1 LAILFTDIFPMLF
14 NVLNDLRHPIGTV
27 SEAGLLEPEVK
38 AGDLVIRDL
47 QGTARFLRTDRGLLV
62 RMRAKGMIDEECS
75 RCLREVRAPVEVDF
89 EEEYVPLFDP
99 NTGTRIY
106 LGADEEDVTF
116 RVNARFDLDLREGLR
131 QYILMFE
138 PAKPLCRADCAGL
151 CPICGTDMN
160 AGPHECKSLTD
171 ERWSALAGLK
181 NEISE
186 GN

>member
-1 LAILFTDIFPMLF
+1 LAIPATDNFPMLF
-14 NVLNDLRHPIGTV
+14 NVLNDLRQPMGTV
-27 SEAGLLEPEVK
+27 SEAELCEPEVR
-38 AGDLVIRDL
+38 AGGLVIRNL

-62 RMRAKGMIDEECS
+62 RIRAKGAIDEECS
-75 RCLREVRAPVEVDF
+75 RCLREVRVPVEVDF
-89 EEEYVPLFDP
+89 EEEYIPLFDP

-138 PAKPLCRADCAGL
+138 PAKPLCRVDCVGL

-160 AGPHECKSLTD
+160 VGPHKCKSLTD

-181 NEISE
+181 NETLE

>member
-1 LAILFTDIFPMLF
+1 MLF
-14 NVLNDLRHPIGTV
+14 NVLNDLHQPMGTV
-27 SEAGLLEPEVK
+27 SEAELCEREVK

-47 QGTARFLRTDRGLLV
+47 KGTARFLRTDRGLLV
-62 RMRAKGMIDEECS
+62 RMRSKGAIDEECS
-75 RCLREVRAPVEVDF
+75 RCLREVCVPVEVDF

-99 NTGTRIY
+99 NTGIRIY
-106 LGADEEDVTF
+106 LRADEEDVTF

-138 PAKPLCRADCAGL
+138 PAKPLCRADCVGL
-151 CPICGTDMN
+151 CPICGTDLN

-171 ERWSALAGLK
+171 ERWSVLAGLK
-181 NEISE
+181 NEIPE

>member
-1 LAILFTDIFPMLF
+1 MASAPETATASAPM
-14 NVLNDLRHPIGTV
+14 R
-27 SEAGLLEPEVK
+27 
-38 AGDLVIRDL
+38 
-47 QGTARFLRTDRGLLV
+47 TAT
-62 RMRAKGMIDEECS
+62 AAASSI
-75 RCLREVRAPVEVDF
+75 
-89 EEEYVPLFDP
+89 DP

-160 AGPHECKSLTD
+160 VGPHECKSVTD
-171 ERWSALAGLK
+171 ERWNALAGLK
-181 NEISE
+181 NEILE